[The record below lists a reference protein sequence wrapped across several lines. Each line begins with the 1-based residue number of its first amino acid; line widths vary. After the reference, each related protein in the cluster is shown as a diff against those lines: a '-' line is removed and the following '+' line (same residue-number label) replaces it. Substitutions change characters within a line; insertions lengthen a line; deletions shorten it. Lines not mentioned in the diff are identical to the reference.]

1 MPEVEITSQNFNGK
15 TVDVTFYSVDNPSVG
30 VNIGTFTIPFIYS
43 AQNILGTYEIYI
55 VEFDRT
61 CELVVSEE
69 GQQQF
74 YLLLENGT
82 NVLLENG
89 QPILLE
95 NFIP

>member
-1 MPEVEITSQNFNGK
+1 MPEVEISSQNFNGK
-15 TVDVTFYSVDNPSVG
+15 TVDVTFYSVENPSIG
-30 VNIGTFTIPFIYS
+30 VNIGTFTIPFVYS

-55 VEFDRT
+55 VELNRT
-61 CELVVSEE
+61 CELVVSEDE
-69 GQQQF
+69 QQF

-95 NFIP
+95 SFIP

>member
-30 VNIGTFTIPFIYS
+30 VNIGTFTIPFVYS

-55 VEFDRT
+55 VELNRT
-61 CELVVSEE
+61 CELVVSED
-69 GQQQF
+69 QQQF

-82 NVLLENG
+82 NVLLETG

-95 NFIP
+95 SFIP